1 MWEKGPKAIF
11 CENSCP
17 GLCKNA
23 KYSCFG
29 PFRSLRGPCQ
39 SPTMCRFQKLK
50 GKNPYFA
57 LHFKKGRV
65 QALKCYF
72 IEKFHSFIQIRTHS
86 SGIHAIFMDFW
97 ARSVPKIALFENFGT
112 KNHFS
117 RQISSSKFW
126 NKPPTFLFCT
136 ILHKKLL
143 QSFEGQHGGLSKNR
157 TFKVRNDEHFLKIL
171 TYVQEPY

>member
-1 MWEKGPKAIF
+1 MPNIAVLGLLEVTRARIKALLYVDF
-11 CENSCP
+11 
-17 GLCKNA
+17 KNERA
-23 KYSCFG
+23 KIHILTFIS
-29 PFRSLRGPCQ
+29 
-39 SPTMCRFQKLK
+39 
-50 GKNPYFA
+50 
-57 LHFKKGRV
+57 KKGRV
-65 QALKCYF
+65 PAQKCNF
-72 IEKFHSFIQIRTHS
+72 IKKFHHFIQIQTHF
-86 SGIHAIFMDFW
+86 SGIHAIFLDFW
-97 ARSVPKIALFENFGT
+97 ARLVPKIALFENFGT